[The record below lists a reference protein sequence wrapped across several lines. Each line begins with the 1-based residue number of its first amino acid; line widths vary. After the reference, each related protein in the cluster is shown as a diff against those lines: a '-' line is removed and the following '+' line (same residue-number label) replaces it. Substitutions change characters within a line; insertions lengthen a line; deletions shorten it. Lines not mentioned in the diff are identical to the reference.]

1 MGAHG
6 LGVVVAT
13 LVGLTACSPTLR
25 TSDAPSADGGADGG
39 LVVAAAA
46 DLRPAFTAIAE
57 RFTAETGIEVVLTFG
72 STGRLTQQVVEGA
85 PMDVLA
91 AADATYVDR
100 VLAAGIGDAA
110 SRTTYAIGR
119 IVVWSATED
128 PSAWRDLATLA
139 SDPRVRTLAIANPD
153 HAPYG
158 RAARA
163 ALEGVGAWDALE
175 GRVVLGDNVA
185 DAQRLAAS
193 GNADVAIVALSLAIA
208 ADEAGQGRWVLVD
221 DALHPPLVQ
230 DMLVVSRDEQRALLA
245 RRFVAFVASADG
257 RAIMERYG
265 FTPPD
270 GDAPGQGG

>member
-1 MGAHG
+1 MGARG

-13 LVGLTACSPTLR
+13 LALVTACSPPEGPQG
-25 TSDAPSADGGADGG
+25 TSRVDGG

-46 DLRPAFTAIAE
+46 DLRPAFTEIAE
-57 RFTAETGIEVVLTFG
+57 RFTAQTGVEVVLTFG

-91 AADATYVDR
+91 AADASYVDR

-119 IVVWSATED
+119 LVVWSATED

-139 SDPRVRTLAIANPD
+139 GDPRVRTLAIANPD

-163 ALEGVGAWDALE
+163 ALDSVGAWDALE

-193 GNADVAIVALSLAIA
+193 GNADVAIVALSLGIA

-230 DMLVVSRDEQRALLA
+230 DMLVVSRDAQRALLA
-245 RRFVAFVASADG
+245 RRFVAFVASDEG

-270 GDAPGQGG
+270 GQGPAQGG